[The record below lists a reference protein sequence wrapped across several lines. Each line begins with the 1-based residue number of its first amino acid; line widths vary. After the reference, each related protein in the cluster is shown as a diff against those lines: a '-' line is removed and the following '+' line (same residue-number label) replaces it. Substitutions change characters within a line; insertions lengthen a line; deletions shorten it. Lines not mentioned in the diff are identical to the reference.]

1 MSVFFPTATRTRNWI
16 VDDLL
21 RRKKTCPGRK
31 PGRPQP
37 PPPPPTVCS
46 TRCLITSMRDTIVG
60 ASINCRHKK
69 NRHHRQ
75 SDRRLPSPVP
85 CGPEVQWDCSG
96 PVSRFIF
103 THSGT
108 ASRARN
114 LGTALDDTNLQVKMS
129 LRKCHTFVPATFVP
143 SNRTPVII
151 LLHRNSS
158 HRSIRHLSKHRSKKC
173 PWYPDIVADS

>member
-69 NRHHRQ
+69 NRARAGG
-75 SDRRLPSPVP
+75 RR
-85 CGPEVQWDCSG
+85 
-96 PVSRFIF
+96 
-103 THSGT
+103 
-108 ASRARN
+108 
-114 LGTALDDTNLQVKMS
+114 
-129 LRKCHTFVPATFVP
+129 
-143 SNRTPVII
+143 
-151 LLHRNSS
+151 
-158 HRSIRHLSKHRSKKC
+158 RHLGPRATPAVGPPSAAQERREPVTSARHRRSDPLYAADPLSCGLTSQSRLVSSSNDNSKISGWSVGGSR
-173 PWYPDIVADS
+173 IVAA